1 MSSKPLLTLVI
12 IWAFIADGLANT
24 ADWHSIKTEFN
35 TEFSPFPDLNK
46 PGYVVS
52 ISNPDGIQM
61 HVQSGAADIEQGKLI
76 NMNTVFHIAS
86 LSKQITAAVLAH
98 TILDNKVSLDD
109 KVSRWLPDT
118 TKYGDKLRIK
128 HLLYMTSGLTEYT
141 NVARSG
147 LKPWSTFHY
156 FSVKEAIQSS
166 LSVQKLQFQ
175 PGTQWQYS
183 NINYMLIT
191 EIIAK
196 AYQKPFSLIVKEK
209 IFTPLKMNSSSI
221 NDDITQIIPNRAN
234 AYFERSES
242 VTNELNT
249 GAQVY
254 ARKQNGYAMVRRN
267 APHYGGSGVMTSMN
281 DWAKWQREMLTHNTW
296 GNTFWKTMFSTIKFD
311 HEKDNDAFGLV
322 HGVYDGKPTLWYEG
336 GDIDSSSYS
345 ITLHTLEINISC
357 FSNNPLDICRKKVMF
372 LLKILSKDN
381 WVQIDQAGL
390 Y

>member
-61 HVQSGAADIEQGKLI
+61 HVQSGAADIEQGRLI

-98 TILDNKVSLDD
+98 AILDNKVSLDD

-141 NVARSG
+141 NVARPG

-196 AYQKPFSLIVKEK
+196 AYQKPFSLIVEEK

-322 HGVYDGKPTLWYEG
+322 HGVYVGKPTLWYEG

-345 ITLHTLEINISC
+345 ITLPTLEINISC